1 MRIRMLQQFN
11 SIITDNIIFVYI
23 IIMLKQIKKLCT
35 PAMVYFLISI
45 STLLMMIFSN
55 RNSVSTLC
63 MGEYQC
69 PVESLFFIYIVKLA
83 YLFIVTIILDSLCK
97 NGYKSISWFL
107 LLLPLLFY
115 FVLLGLFMM
124 TQNSKVVVEQEQKKS
139 FSPEPFN

>member
-1 MRIRMLQQFN
+1 MHN
-11 SIITDNIIFVYI
+11 TNNIIFVYI
-23 IIMLKQIKKLCT
+23 IIMLNQIKKLCT

-115 FVLLGLFMM
+115 FVLLGLFMVK
-124 TQNSKVVVEQEQKKS
+124 QNSTVVVEQEQKQT
-139 FSPEPFN
+139 FSPEPFR

>member
-1 MRIRMLQQFN
+1 VHN
-11 SIITDNIIFVYI
+11 TNNIIFVYI
-23 IIMLKQIKKLCT
+23 IIMLNQIKKLCT

-97 NGYKSISWFL
+97 NGYKSISWFI
-107 LLLPLLFY
+107 LLLPLIFY
-115 FVLLGLFMM
+115 FALLGLFMIK
-124 TQNSKVVVEQEQKKS
+124 QNSTVVVEKEQKKL
-139 FSPEPFN
+139 FTPEPFN

>member
-1 MRIRMLQQFN
+1 MLN
-11 SIITDNIIFVYI
+11 
-23 IIMLKQIKKLCT
+23 QIKKLCT

-45 STLLMMIFSN
+45 STLFMMIFSN

-63 MGEYQC
+63 MGEYKC
-69 PVESLFFIYIVKLA
+69 HVESLFFIYIVKLA

-115 FVLLGLFMM
+115 FVLLGLFMVK
-124 TQNSKVVVEQEQKKS
+124 QNSTVVVEQEQKQT
-139 FSPEPFN
+139 FSPEPFR